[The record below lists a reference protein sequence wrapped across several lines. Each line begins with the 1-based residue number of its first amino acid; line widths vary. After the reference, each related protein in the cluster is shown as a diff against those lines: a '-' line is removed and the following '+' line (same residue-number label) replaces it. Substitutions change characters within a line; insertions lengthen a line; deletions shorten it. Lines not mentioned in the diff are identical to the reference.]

1 VSGAWQALRRSPLI
15 TRVALIVVM
24 LYLATAL
31 FAPVLAPFGETSIV
45 GPPYQPWGEKFVI
58 GTDNLGRDMWSRLIY
73 GARNTIGVA
82 VLITAL
88 AFLIGVPLS
97 FLSSIVGGWLDQLL
111 SRAIDTLIAIPSL
124 VLALLFLTILGNSI
138 GIMVVVIAVVEATRV
153 FRVARSVAQNI
164 VVMDF
169 VEAAR
174 LRGDGLG
181 WIARHEILPN
191 ALPPLL
197 VEFGLRFCYTFLFIS
212 SLSFLGLGIQ
222 PPTAS
227 WGSMVRDNA
236 TLITY
241 GDVTPLVPA
250 AAIGLLAVCV
260 NLLVDRALELSS
272 RLKT

>member
-1 VSGAWQALRRSPLI
+1 MSGAWQALRRSPLI

-45 GPPYQPWGEKFVI
+45 GPPYQPWGDKFVI
-58 GTDNLGRDMWSRLIY
+58 GTDNLGRDMLSRLIY
-73 GARNTIGVA
+73 GAQNTIGVA

-97 FLSSIVGGWLDQLL
+97 FLSSIVGGWLDQVL
-111 SRAIDTLIAIPSL
+111 SRGIDTLIAIPSL

-153 FRVARSVAQNI
+153 FRVARSVAQNV

-174 LRGDGLG
+174 LRGEGFS

-241 GDVTPLVPA
+241 GDPTPLVPA

-272 RLKT
+272 RLKA

>member
-1 VSGAWQALRRSPLI
+1 MSGAWQALRRSPLT
-15 TRVALIVVM
+15 TRFALIVVM
-24 LYLATAL
+24 LYVATAL
-31 FAPVLAPFGETSIV
+31 FAPVLAPFGETSVV
-45 GPPYQPWGEKFVI
+45 GPPYQPWGDKFVI
-58 GTDNLGRDMWSRLIY
+58 GTDNLGRDMLSRLIY

-82 VLITAL
+82 VLIAAL

-97 FLSSIVGGWLDQLL
+97 FLSSIVGGWLDQVL

-174 LRGDGLG
+174 LRGDGFR

-260 NLLVDRALELSS
+260 NLLVDRALEISS
-272 RLKT
+272 RLKA